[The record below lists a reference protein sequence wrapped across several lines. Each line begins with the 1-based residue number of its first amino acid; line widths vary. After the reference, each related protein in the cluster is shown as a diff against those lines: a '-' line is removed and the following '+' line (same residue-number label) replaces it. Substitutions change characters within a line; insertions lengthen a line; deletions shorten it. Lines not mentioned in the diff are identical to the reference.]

1 MNITSITSQISIMAF
16 AGKMAI
22 DHTELHPFAKVAI
35 KWSIDR
41 VADFLKK
48 ASLPSV
54 EDIQS
59 VAQWSQVDQVIALPL
74 VTWQGEDLLVI
85 RAYGP
90 DSKTFIEKLG
100 LQILPM
106 NDRNRSLLTEID
118 QAEKNLGVLIY
129 QKKTS
134 R

>member
-1 MNITSITSQISIMAF
+1 MNITSQISIMAF

-22 DHTELHPFAKVAI
+22 DHTELHPFAKVSI
-35 KWSIDR
+35 KWGMDQI
-41 VADFLKK
+41 AECLKK

-54 EDIQS
+54 QDIQS
-59 VAQWSQVDQVIALPL
+59 AAQWFQVDQVIALPL
-74 VTWQGEDLLVI
+74 ASWQGEDLLVI

-90 DSKTFIEKLG
+90 ESEAFIKKSG
-100 LQILPM
+100 LQIIPM